1 VEALNEPEMTAADDR
16 TDCDERV
23 MKIEVQPAR
32 GKPRTCYA
40 IYDGHLGYWRGTS
53 VLTEHYAW
61 TRDTKRRAE
70 FPNRAEAERELM
82 AILHWRRERE
92 CASAAQTDCALIA
105 A

>member
-1 VEALNEPEMTAADDR
+1 MEALREPEMTAAENR

-53 VLTEHYAW
+53 ALTDYDAW

-70 FPNRAEAERELM
+70 FPTRAEAERELM
-82 AILHWRRERE
+82 AILNWRHERERT
-92 CASAAQTDCALIA
+92 SAAQTDCALIA